1 MARYIDADKLNK
13 KKKYLFQIQGM
24 PFPKSEWFI
33 KADDLYSA
41 STADV
46 VPKSEVEKWKA
57 ICEQLHK
64 EMSERMV
71 EELKIERKLV
81 AREIFGEID
90 RLLKRYDTI
99 HDTDENYFKYHI
111 EDDIAELKKKYTDI
125 NQRKE
130 DEGNEQI
137 EAD

>member
-1 MARYIDADKLNK
+1 MARYIDADKID
-13 KKKYLFQIQGM
+13 YMVTMVGM
-24 PFPKSEWFI
+24 DEFAGYRAVAFESDIDAMP
-33 KADDLYSA
+33 
-41 STADV
+41 TADV
-46 VPKSEVEKWKA
+46 VSKSEVEKWKA

-111 EDDIAELKKKYTDI
+111 EDDIAELKKKYTEE
-125 NQRKE
+125 KK
-130 DEGNEQI
+130 
-137 EAD
+137 